1 MKLFDIFDQ
10 LGNKIGEVHEA
21 DNSLDGA
28 GCVVSLLITL
38 IMGVFIIFGWPMFFK
53 QLFEGT
59 KNSEM
64 ELFRQ
69 VLYLLIIVGVLIAHI
84 VIDCKKKTF
93 SFMGS
98 WGSAILWVTVTAGLG
113 YWVIAGAME
122 GFSVAYLPATLFLSF
137 CLSIGGGFISSLL
150 TVMIRRIRF
159 KNRGK

>member
-1 MKLFDIFDQ
+1 
-10 LGNKIGEVHEA
+10 
-21 DNSLDGA
+21 
-28 GCVVSLLITL
+28 
-38 IMGVFIIFGWPMFFK
+38 MFFK

-64 ELFRQ
+64 ELFGQ

-122 GFSVAYLPATLFLSF
+122 ENE
-137 CLSIGGGFISSLL
+137 
-150 TVMIRRIRF
+150 M
-159 KNRGK
+159 